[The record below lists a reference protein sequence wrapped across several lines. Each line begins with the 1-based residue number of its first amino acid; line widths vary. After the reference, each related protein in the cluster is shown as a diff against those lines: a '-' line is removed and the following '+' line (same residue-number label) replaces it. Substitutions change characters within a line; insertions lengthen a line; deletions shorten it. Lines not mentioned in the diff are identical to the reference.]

1 MNALSTV
8 VGARIFTTSNSVLYV
23 DGASGELRHGP
34 IQVSPANVHFVPET
48 GQSDCRRGW
57 LIRDRAETRERIVCQ
72 KARSGCASGEPR
84 SEGAATPTLLELVP
98 LERGLM
104 AFRAGGL
111 FLSAEPDGR
120 ITLSRP
126 VCSTWECFL
135 ASEDWCA
142 EIPAVGPERTADA
155 LGVMVDRKKVARL
168 VINPL
173 YRTQVNRNTKA
184 TKVAFFGPLQWS
196 VGRVNYDLCK
206 YLYKHGCIADIL
218 YWRGA
223 HGSYIN
229 NIITYYDFIISSLEA
244 IGTLVDIYGV
254 PYDKIIGIAHYDL
267 DLQKFIDA
275 KGLEAFHKLAG
286 YGVVGNT
293 LLWSSLT
300 LGVPIVPKI
309 VPLGVNFVEFQTD
322 ISEQLSTAG
331 YATGLSGKTKH
342 GLEWKRGDLA
352 QECADEAGLKFK
364 RAGEYPSATDIHDM
378 PDFYKSVDAVL
389 MTSLTEA
396 GGLPGMEAA
405 AAGRLVI
412 GTPVG
417 HFPVRAYQGGGIV
430 APLEREKFKRFAV
443 ETLCHYKADPPAYV
457 AKCRKIQEAAKQ
469 FDWEYVIGDW
479 IELIEM
485 AKKGSEEGGEEQRL
499 ARGSLAAAF
508 AEPKSDRLD
517 ADFLEKVSEE
527 CRIFEEIY
535 AKSKWGQGQGSGS
548 GSHPAATS
556 EYRAF
561 LEQFI
566 VMNEVTSIVDVG
578 CGDWRSSRHISF
590 NGARYTGFDV
600 VKSVVDVNRATFG
613 SDLVSFAMMP
623 VDPRDL
629 PNADL
634 LIIKDVLQHFT
645 NEQIL
650 FYRDHVVPKYP
661 LCLITNSWKAINY
674 PQNGDIAPGQFRSL
688 ELKASPYLFN
698 GAYVT
703 ESWHQWERIR
713 TLLLINKPPA
723 KLHIRADSGH
733 VEA

>member
-1 MNALSTV
+1 MSKSSEV
-8 VGARIFTTSNSVLYV
+8 VGARVFTTSNSVLYV
-23 DGASGELRHGP
+23 DVRSGELRHGP
-34 IQVSPANVHFVPET
+34 IEGSPANVHFVPGS
-48 GQSDCRRGW
+48 GQSDRWRGW
-57 LIRDRAETRERIVCQ
+57 LIHDKGETRELIVCQ
-72 KARSGCASGEPR
+72 KARSSCASDVPR
-84 SEGAATPTLLELVP
+84 SDGAVTPTLLELVP
-98 LERGLM
+98 LERGLV
-104 AFRAGGL
+104 AFRAEAL

-142 EIPAVGPERTADA
+142 DIPAVGLERIADA
-155 LGVMVDRKKVARL
+155 LGARINRKQIARL

-229 NIITYYDFIISSLEA
+229 NIVTYYDFIISSLEA

-254 PYDKIIGIAHYDL
+254 PYNKIIGIAHYDL

-275 KGLEAFHKLAG
+275 KGLEAFHRLAG
-286 YGVVGNT
+286 YGAVGNT

-309 VPLGVNFVEFQTD
+309 VPLGVNFAEFRAD
-322 ISEQLSTAG
+322 ISERLSTVG

-342 GLEWKRGDLA
+342 GTEWKRGDLA

-430 APLEREKFKRFAV
+430 APLERQKFKRFTV
-443 ETLCHYKADPPAYV
+443 ETLCHYKADPAAYV
-457 AKCRKIQEAAKQ
+457 AKCRTIQEAAKQ

-479 IELIEM
+479 IELIET
-485 AKKGSEEGGEEQRL
+485 AKASSGKFNATASAPISTGGGKKPEQAQDADEVNRDAGCFADAAL
-499 ARGSLAAAF
+499 EFAKRAGDDGDEPGEWRALSRHAHDLAAPLIQSEVPDQKERGRTQWEWLALDRHIPEQIRSSARKVTGRCAAQLQSLVPSLRF
-508 AEPKSDRLD
+508 HPVSITPPDGLKSQNLGI
-517 ADFLEKVSEE
+517 
-527 CRIFEEIY
+527 CR
-535 AKSKWGQGQGSGS
+535 SGDGFVGLAS
-548 GSHPAATS
+548 AVATMLVDGPG
-556 EYRAF
+556 EYHWAF
-561 LEQFI
+561 LPGHSSGKVQLVLVEIDQAFR
-566 VMNEVTSIVDVG
+566 VVSRMDVHLPADLPPPEVAVRYWIR
-578 CGDWRSSRHISF
+578 RSSAVH
-590 NGARYTGFDV
+590 
-600 VKSVVDVNRATFG
+600 
-613 SDLVSFAMMP
+613 LV
-623 VDPRDL
+623 RKTL
-629 PNADL
+629 
-634 LIIKDVLQHFT
+634 
-645 NEQIL
+645 
-650 FYRDHVVPKYP
+650 VP
-661 LCLITNSWKAINY
+661 LHREAI
-674 PQNGDIAPGQFRSL
+674 Q
-688 ELKASPYLFN
+688 
-698 GAYVT
+698 
-703 ESWHQWERIR
+703 
-713 TLLLINKPPA
+713 
-723 KLHIRADSGH
+723 
-733 VEA
+733 